1 MRAGGLRYKLM
12 LLRPVAVQNDYGE
25 EVVVFREEALAW
37 AERAKLGGS
46 RSDEV
51 GEHFADY
58 RAEFNIRYGHE
69 VAEGWRVRQLGGNLY
84 TVTNIIPNIA
94 RGMKTLVCERVNE

>member
-12 LLRPVAVQNDYGE
+12 LLRPEAVQNGYGE
-25 EVVVFREEALAW
+25 EEVAYREEALAG
-37 AERAKLGGS
+37 AERDSLSGS
-46 RSDEV
+46 LSNEV
-51 GEHFADY
+51 GERFADY
-58 RAEFNIRYGHE
+58 RARFNIRWAHT
-69 VAEGWRVRQLGGNLY
+69 VREGWRVRLLGGDLY